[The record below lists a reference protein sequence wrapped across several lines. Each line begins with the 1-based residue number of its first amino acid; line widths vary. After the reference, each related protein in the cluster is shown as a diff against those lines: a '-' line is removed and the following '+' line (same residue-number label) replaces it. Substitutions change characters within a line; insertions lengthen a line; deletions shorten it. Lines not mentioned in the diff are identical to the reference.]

1 MCGVYFLF
9 MTSLRRYAKD
19 KATGDMS
26 ESFIGAINNINV
38 EISKKLNFIECDEEE
53 DVDLRT
59 QLILIVY
66 NLRVFD

>member
-1 MCGVYFLF
+1 